1 MPLFL
6 LWKAFGKENHGAENL
21 TPEEIGLVYQNHM
34 IRDFPPEERK
44 PLQSIQAL
52 VRRGIYTGIGWF
64 DGGKL
69 KGYAFLADIHGP
81 AVLLD
86 YFAVCPDGRGQGA
99 GSRLLAEMAQ
109 GYAPRGILI
118 EAEDPDSAPDKE
130 LAQKRLRFYNRCGAR
145 DSGWKGLIF
154 DVWYRLFCLGGNL
167 SGEETREA
175 SLQIYQAM
183 LPPEFFP
190 QKVAYFP
197 VK

>member
-1 MPLFL
+1 MPLFCYRRPL
-6 LWKAFGKENHGAENL
+6 ERRIMEQKIL

-154 DVWYRLFCLGGNL
+154 DVWYRLFCLGGGL
-167 SGEETREA
+167 SGEEMREI

-183 LPPEFFP
+183 LPPEFFS